1 MTAEPLL
8 RSSPLSDAAH
18 RASCLVCPRCRSPL
32 TEEVLEA
39 GEVELICSGSGCGG
53 VFPVIDG
60 TPILINDGNSV
71 FAVADFTRPRRQT
84 AGVSA
89 DTIML
94 RGEAPA
100 PADRLRSLLRKAAE
114 RLIYYSVNSSD
125 WSSEKS
131 VAHIAAALPS
141 ARILVAGAGNKR
153 YADLPNIH
161 YVYTDVILGEG
172 ADYVCDLHDL
182 PFPDGSFDAVIAVA
196 VMEHV
201 ADPFRCASE
210 IARVLRPGG
219 YVYSVTPFMQQ
230 VHMGR
235 YDFTRFTFLGH
246 RRLFRHFTQIKA
258 GMALGPGG
266 ALAWSLEYFCLSFF
280 HSPNKRKYV
289 RVAVK
294 LATVPIKYFDRIL
307 SRREGSLDA
316 AGGVYFFGTKADK
329 PISDRELLKFY
340 RGRDVIYDSDQAS
353 QS

>member
-8 RSSPLSDAAH
+8 RPPTPSDMAQPATG
-18 RASCLVCPRCRSPL
+18 LVCPRCRSPL
-32 TEEVLEA
+32 LETGGA
-39 GEVELICSGSGCGG
+39 AELACSSATCGR
-53 VFPVIDG
+53 VFPVVDG
-60 TPILINDGNSV
+60 TPILIHDENSV
-71 FAVADFTRPRRQT
+71 FAIADFTRPRKT
-84 AGVSA
+84 AGISA

-100 PADRLRSLLRKAAE
+100 PTDRLRAALRNAAE
-114 RLIYYSVNSSD
+114 RLIYFSVNASD

-131 VAHIAAALPS
+131 VEYVAKALPA
-141 ARILVAGAGNKR
+141 ARILVVGAGNKR
-153 YADLPNIH
+153 YPDLPNVR
-161 YVYTDVILGEG
+161 YTYTDVILGEG

-182 PFPDGSFDAVIAVA
+182 PFPDDSFDAVIAVA
-196 VMEHV
+196 VLEHV

-258 GMALGPGG
+258 GMALGPAG

-280 HSPNKRKYV
+280 TSPTIRKYV
-289 RVAVK
+289 RVGVMV
-294 LATVPIKYFDRIL
+294 ATVPIKYFDRIL
-307 SRREGSLDA
+307 ARREGALDA
-316 AGGVYFFGTKADK
+316 AGGVYFFGTKAEQ

-340 RGRDVIYDSDQAS
+340 RGRDVIYDKE
-353 QS
+353 

>member
-8 RSSPLSDAAH
+8 RPTTPSDMTRPATG
-18 RASCLVCPRCRSPL
+18 LVCPRCRSPL
-32 TEEVLEA
+32 IKRDDA
-39 GEVELICSGSGCGG
+39 AELVCSDAACDR
-53 VFPVIDG
+53 VFPVVDD
-60 TPILINDGNSV
+60 TPILINDENSV
-71 FAVADFTRPRRQT
+71 FAIADFTRPRKG
-84 AGVSA
+84 AGISV

-100 PADRLRSLLRKAAE
+100 PAERLRAALRRTAE
-114 RLIYYSVNSSD
+114 RLIYFSVNASD

-131 VAHIAAALPS
+131 VEYVAKALPA
-141 ARILVAGAGNKR
+141 ARILVVGAGDKR
-153 YADLPNIH
+153 YPNLPNVS
-161 YVYTDVILGEG
+161 YTYTDVILGEG

-182 PFPDGSFDAVIAVA
+182 PFPDDSFDAVIAVA
-196 VMEHV
+196 VLEHV

-258 GMALGPGG
+258 GMALGPAG

-280 HSPNKRKYV
+280 TNPAIRKYV
-289 RVAVK
+289 RVGVMA
-294 LATVPIKYFDRIL
+294 ATAPIKYFDRIL
-307 SRREGSLDA
+307 AKREGALDA
-316 AGGVYFFGTKADK
+316 AGGVYFFGTKADQ

-340 RGRDVIYDSDQAS
+340 RGRDVIYDKE
-353 QS
+353 

>member
-1 MTAEPLL
+1 MAQSEPG
-8 RSSPLSDAAH
+8 
-18 RASCLVCPRCRSPL
+18 LVCPRCRSTL
-32 TEEVLEA
+32 LAESGAEGGAKDVS
-39 GEVELICSGSGCGG
+39 ELVCSGSGCGRT
-53 VFPVIDG
+53 FPVVDG
-60 TPILINDGNSV
+60 TPILIHDENSV
-71 FAVADFTRPRRQT
+71 FAVADFTRPRKRA
-84 AGVSA
+84 AGSSV

-100 PADRLRSLLRKAAE
+100 PADRLRRALRRAAE
-114 RLIYYSVNSSD
+114 RLIYYSVNASD

-131 VAHIAAALPS
+131 VEHIAEALPF
-141 ARILVAGAGNKR
+141 ARILVVGAGNKR
-153 YADLPNIH
+153 YADFPNVS

-196 VMEHV
+196 VLEHV
-201 ADPFRCASE
+201 ADPFRCAAE
-210 IARVLRPGG
+210 ITRVLRLGG

-258 GMALGPGG
+258 GMALGPAG

-280 HSPNKRKYV
+280 TSPKLRKYV
-289 RVAVK
+289 RVGAK

-307 SRREGSLDA
+307 ARREGSLDA
-316 AGGVYFFGTKADK
+316 AGGVYFFGTKADR

-340 RGRDVIYDSDQAS
+340 RGRDVIYDGE
-353 QS
+353 

>member
-8 RSSPLSDAAH
+8 RSSPPSEDAH
-18 RASCLVCPRCRSPL
+18 PASCLVCPRCRSSL
-32 TEEVLEA
+32 EEKALGGGA
-39 GEVELICSGSGCGG
+39 VELVCSGSGCGT
-53 VFPVIDG
+53 VFPVVDG
-60 TPILINDGNSV
+60 TPILINDENSV
-71 FAVADFTRPRRQT
+71 FAVADFTRPRKRP
-84 AGVSA
+84 AGASS

-100 PADRLRSLLRKAAE
+100 PADRLRTALRRATE

-131 VAHIAAALPS
+131 VEYVAGALPS
-141 ARILVAGAGNKR
+141 ARILVVGAGNKR
-153 YADLPNIH
+153 YADLPNVR

-182 PFPDGSFDAVIAVA
+182 PFPDESFDAVIAVA
-196 VMEHV
+196 VLEHV

-246 RRLFRHFTQIKA
+246 RRLFRHFTQVKA
-258 GMALGPGG
+258 GMALGPAG

-280 HSPNKRKYV
+280 TSPVTRKYV

-294 LATVPIKYFDRIL
+294 LATAPIKYFDRIL
-307 SRREGSLDA
+307 ARREGSLDA
-316 AGGVYFFGTKADK
+316 AGGVYFFGTKADR

-340 RGRDVIYDSDQAS
+340 RGRDVIYDGE
-353 QS
+353 

>member
-1 MTAEPLL
+1 
-8 RSSPLSDAAH
+8 
-18 RASCLVCPRCRSPL
+18 
-32 TEEVLEA
+32 
-39 GEVELICSGSGCGG
+39 
-53 VFPVIDG
+53 
-60 TPILINDGNSV
+60 
-71 FAVADFTRPRRQT
+71 
-84 AGVSA
+84 
-89 DTIML
+89 ML

-100 PADRLRSLLRKAAE
+100 STDRLRAALRRAAE
-114 RLIYYSVNSSD
+114 RLIYFSVNASD

-131 VAHIAAALPS
+131 VEYVAKALPA
-141 ARILVAGAGNKR
+141 ARILVVGAGDKR
-153 YADLPNIH
+153 YPDLPNVR
-161 YVYTDVILGEG
+161 YTYTDVILGEG

-182 PFPDGSFDAVIAVA
+182 PFPDESFDAVIAVA
-196 VMEHV
+196 VLEHV

-258 GMALGPGG
+258 GMALGPAG

-280 HSPNKRKYV
+280 TSPATRKYV

-294 LATVPIKYFDRIL
+294 LATAPIKYFDRIL
-307 SRREGSLDA
+307 ARREGALDA
-316 AGGVYFFGTKADK
+316 AGGVYFFGTKADQ

-340 RGRDVIYDSDQAS
+340 RGRDVVYDKE
-353 QS
+353 

>member
-1 MTAEPLL
+1 MTAEPVL
-8 RSSPLSDAAH
+8 RPSAPSDMTQLATG
-18 RASCLVCPRCRSPL
+18 LVCPRCRSAL
-32 TEEVLEA
+32 LA
-39 GEVELICSGSGCGG
+39 SSDASHLACSGAACGRA
-53 VFPVIDG
+53 FPVVDG
-60 TPILINDGNSV
+60 TPVLINDENSV
-71 FAVADFTRPRRQT
+71 FAIADFTKSRKS
-84 AGVSA
+84 AGISA

-100 PADRLRSLLRKAAE
+100 PTDRLRAALRRAAE
-114 RLIYYSVNSSD
+114 RLIYFSVNASD

-131 VAHIAAALPS
+131 VEYVAKALPA
-141 ARILVAGAGNKR
+141 ARILVVGAGDKR
-153 YADLPNIH
+153 YPHIPNVR
-161 YVYTDVILGEG
+161 YTYTDVILGEG

-182 PFPDGSFDAVIAVA
+182 PFPDESFDAVIAVA
-196 VMEHV
+196 VLEHV

-258 GMALGPGG
+258 GMALGPAG

-280 HSPNKRKYV
+280 TRSATRKYV

-294 LATVPIKYFDRIL
+294 LATAPIKYFDRIL
-307 SRREGSLDA
+307 ASREGALDA
-316 AGGVYFFGTKADK
+316 AGGVYFFGTKADQ
-329 PISDRELLKFY
+329 PISDRELLTFY
-340 RGRDVIYDSDQAS
+340 RGRDVVYDTK
-353 QS
+353 

>member
-1 MTAEPLL
+1 MAQPATG
-8 RSSPLSDAAH
+8 
-18 RASCLVCPRCRSPL
+18 LVCPRCRSPL
-32 TEEVLEA
+32 LETGGA
-39 GEVELICSGSGCGG
+39 AELACSSATCGR
-53 VFPVIDG
+53 VFPVVDG
-60 TPILINDGNSV
+60 TPILIHDENSV
-71 FAVADFTRPRRQT
+71 FAIADFTRPRKT
-84 AGVSA
+84 AGISA

-100 PADRLRSLLRKAAE
+100 PTDRLRAALRNAAE
-114 RLIYYSVNSSD
+114 RLIYFSVNASD
-125 WSSEKS
+125 WRSEKS
-131 VAHIAAALPS
+131 VEYVAKALPA
-141 ARILVAGAGNKR
+141 ARILVVGAGNKR
-153 YADLPNIH
+153 YPDLPNVR
-161 YVYTDVILGEG
+161 YTYTDVILGEG

-196 VMEHV
+196 VLEHV

-258 GMALGPGG
+258 GMALGPAG

-280 HSPNKRKYV
+280 TSPTIRKYV
-289 RVAVK
+289 RVGVMV
-294 LATVPIKYFDRIL
+294 ATVPIKYFDRIL
-307 SRREGSLDA
+307 ARREGALDA
-316 AGGVYFFGTKADK
+316 AGGVYFFGTKAEQ

-340 RGRDVIYDSDQAS
+340 RGRDVIYDKE
-353 QS
+353 

>member
-8 RSSPLSDAAH
+8 QSSTPSDMTQPAAG
-18 RASCLVCPRCRSPL
+18 LVCPRCRSPL
-32 TEEVLEA
+32 LEVDGVA
-39 GEVELICSGSGCGG
+39 ELACSSAACGR
-53 VFPVIDG
+53 VFPVVDG
-60 TPILINDGNSV
+60 TPILIHDENSV
-71 FAVADFTRPRRQT
+71 FAIADFTRPRKA
-84 AGVSA
+84 AGISA

-100 PADRLRSLLRKAAE
+100 ATDRFRAALRRAAE
-114 RLIYYSVNSSD
+114 RLIYFSVNSSD

-131 VAHIAAALPS
+131 VEYVAKALPAAHI
-141 ARILVAGAGNKR
+141 LVVGAGNKR
-153 YADLPNIH
+153 YPDLPNVR
-161 YVYTDVILGEG
+161 YTYTDVILGEG

-182 PFPDGSFDAVIAVA
+182 PFPDGGFDAVIAVA
-196 VMEHV
+196 VLEHV

-258 GMALGPGG
+258 GMALGPAG

-280 HSPNKRKYV
+280 TSPAIRKYV
-289 RVAVK
+289 RVGVL
-294 LATVPIKYFDRIL
+294 LATVPIKYFDRML
-307 SRREGSLDA
+307 ASREAALDA
-316 AGGVYFFGTKADK
+316 AGGVYFFGTKADQ

-340 RGRDVIYDSDQAS
+340 RGRDVIYDKE
-353 QS
+353 